1 MMLHLGHQHLAAVE
15 PRLLGRD
22 PVQGV
27 GRPLDEDDDLVLLVD
42 AEKLSHALPRL
53 LVCLG
58 RQPRLVPGAPVD
70 ARVDVRE
77 AVDQVAHALE
87 RRRAGGVVEVDASD
101 GPSAEGWDG
110 QVHPGEMLAL
120 LGPSGCGKTTTLRI
134 IAGLEHADEGR
145 VAIDGRDVNALP
157 PEARGL
163 GMVAVAA
170 ALRAGLPTERAVQVV
185 AGHLGGPVG
194 HRLGAVARSLGL
206 GLTQADAW
214 RPMYDLPAGARMSAA
229 VARSAD
235 SGAALAGAFVR
246 LADDLR
252 TTRLAA
258 VEAAG
263 QRSGVLLVLPLGLC
277 FLPAFVLA
285 GIVPVIVAVLGDVL
299 R

>member
-1 MMLHLGHQHLAAVE
+1 MAV
-15 PRLLGRD
+15 
-22 PVQGV
+22 
-27 GRPLDEDDDLVLLVD
+27 
-42 AEKLSHALPRL
+42 
-53 LVCLG
+53 
-58 RQPRLVPGAPVD
+58 
-70 ARVDVRE
+70 
-77 AVDQVAHALE
+77 
-87 RRRAGGVVEVDASD
+87 
-101 GPSAEGWDG
+101 
-110 QVHPGEMLAL
+110 
-120 LGPSGCGKTTTLRI
+120 
-134 IAGLEHADEGR
+134 
-145 VAIDGRDVNALP
+145 
-157 PEARGL
+157 GL
-163 GMVAVAA
+163 GTAVVLARYLTRLEPAQVRRERERAELDLPYAADLLAA